1 MHRIAGS
8 YMHVPLFLPMHWAH
22 AAAGLSVA
30 SMAAACCMHARI
42 SCMICMRYVDQASRG
57 KAIRIPSGGAQLH
70 ILILI
75 LIVYSALFSR
85 PKAAP
90 KQESQSGPRK
100 GLHIPLG
107 GSSKLSTS
115 LLVGACGRSFQP
127 VSSFQ
132 FAPHR
137 GVVAPSVRI
146 LLLSARDA
154 GPLYDT
160 LTAGA
165 CSLEQ
170 PVVRC
175 QQDAS
180 WMDQF
185 YGE

>member
-1 MHRIAGS
+1 
-8 YMHVPLFLPMHWAH
+8 
-22 AAAGLSVA
+22 
-30 SMAAACCMHARI
+30 
-42 SCMICMRYVDQASRG
+42 
-57 KAIRIPSGGAQLH
+57 
-70 ILILI
+70 LILI
-75 LIVYSALFSR
+75 LIIYSALFSR
-85 PKAAP
+85 PTAAP

-115 LLVGACGRSFQP
+115 LLVGACGRSLQP

-165 CSLEQ
+165 CSLEPQ
-170 PVVRC
+170 VVRC

-180 WMDQF
+180 WMDQS
-185 YGE
+185 YGEGLLHLAVWRLSDGRCRCRCGRADVNPHTSLHAFDRARPGDPECQKG